1 MSDTQQNVICS
12 SNTVASNEDEWP
24 ASWKTLSH
32 GISVARYTDPKFLE
46 LEFEKLWSKVWQVAA
61 RVDAIP
67 EVGDYFVYDIGYRSV
82 LLVRTDA
89 NTIKAYHNVCP
100 HRGTALGQGCGH
112 FDEGRIKCP
121 FHGWRW
127 TLEGQIQFVL
137 EREQFRGGEL
147 RDSDVALKEI
157 NSVIFAGFIFINF
170 DANPIPFDD
179 FIAPV
184 RTVIEDL
191 AIGHMRHY
199 WWKAIP
205 VESNW
210 KIAQEAFFETYH
222 VPETHPQLE
231 KAGEEAVRAM
241 RNDFEYAHR
250 NVVYENFPF
259 GHGRFFAGKK
269 SPMAGHVNDVKEDP
283 VDTMADRLQLLV
295 DGMDAMVLQEDV
307 DLVRSLKG
315 KPIPEGSSLGGEY
328 VKALYST
335 AAAQGRP
342 MPKPTP
348 EILGMW
354 GGEIFLYPNLMI
366 LPQAGNAMIYRVIPD
381 AVDSN
386 KCTFEIMS
394 TRTLPAATKPPR
406 ATITP
411 VTDLTD
417 PKQVLQIPRQDLGNI
432 PRIQKGL
439 RSKAIRHI
447 WLAEDQEKMILNMH
461 QELDRYLQGK

>member
-1 MSDTQQNVICS
+1 MNEQLKNVAIASD
-12 SNTVASNEDEWP
+12 AEWP
-24 ASWKTLSH
+24 ANWRTLSH
-32 GISVARYTDPKFLE
+32 GISVARYTDPAFLA
-46 LEFEKLWSKVWQVAA
+46 LEFEKLWSRVWQVAA

-67 EVGDYFVYDIGYRSV
+67 EVGDYTVYDIGHRSV
-82 LLVRTDA
+82 LLVRVDA
-89 NTIKAYHNVCP
+89 DTIKAYHNVCP
-100 HRGTALGQGCGH
+100 HRGTALGEGCGT
-112 FDEGRIKCP
+112 FTEGRIKCP

-127 TLEGQIQFVL
+127 NLEGQIQFVL
-137 EREQFRGGEL
+137 ERQQFRNGEL

-157 NSVIFAGFIFINF
+157 NVVIFAGFIFINF
-170 DANPIPFDD
+170 DSNPVPFDG

-184 RTVIEDL
+184 RQVVEDL
-191 AIGHMRHY
+191 AIGAMHHY

-205 VESNW
+205 VASNW

-250 NVVYENFPF
+250 NVVYENFPH

-269 SPMAGHVNDVKEDP
+269 SPMAGHVNDRQGDP
-283 VDTMADRLQLLV
+283 VDDMAARLQLLV
-295 DGMDAMVLQEDV
+295 DGMDAMVLQDDV
-307 DLVRSLKG
+307 DLLKTLRG

-328 VKALYST
+328 VKLLYGT

-354 GGEIFLYPNLMI
+354 GGEIFIYPNLMI

-381 AVDSN
+381 AVDPN
-386 KCTFEIMS
+386 HCTFEIMS

-406 ATITP
+406 AVITP

-417 PKQVLQIPRQDLGNI
+417 PTQVLQIPRQDLGNI

-439 RSKAIRHI
+439 RTKAIRHI
-447 WLAEDQEKMILNMH
+447 WLANDQEKMIVNMH
-461 QELDRYLQGK
+461 QELDRYLQADK